1 MLGSVAEPL
10 DSDKRKHENAP
21 DRGVPLRVEDAAAM
35 QQQMNLKCH
44 PVLRPAGFSDGGGK
58 FRTVRPFARLEFA
71 NYQFEYST
79 GLLTSQYSPLTMWR
93 IIACFPFGAC
103 GKRVLPV
110 TGKANDA
117 IGRKY
122 GVGTR
127 KRVNELRI
135 RGYCFLSAK

>member
-1 MLGSVAEPL
+1 MPPKKTGTPTRQGTVPPAGEILRNAATW
-10 DSDKRKHENAP
+10 KRS
-21 DRGVPLRVEDAAAM
+21 
-35 QQQMNLKCH
+35 H
-44 PVLRPAGFSDGGGK
+44 PVLRPAGFSDDGRNK
-58 FRTVRPFARLEFA
+58 SCAVRPFARLEFA
-71 NYQFEYST
+71 NYQFDYST

-93 IIACFPFGAC
+93 IISCFPFGAC